1 MYGLSTKKEGQED
14 ISEGRN
20 EEEEN
25 DESEKEDDVEK
36 DNQEGEKPIVEEQQ
50 QEQSV
55 QDTQLPP
62 PSPLHSATPPV
73 ESVTIK
79 DVPDNS
85 GQKINSLTVEDL
97 KKILH
102 QTTLQSQL

>member
-25 DESEKEDDVEK
+25 DESEKEEDVEK
-36 DNQEGEKPIVEEQQ
+36 DNQEGEQATTENQQ

-62 PSPLHSATPPV
+62 PSPPHSATPLA

-79 DVPDNS
+79 DVPDISSQN
-85 GQKINSLTVEDL
+85 INPLTTEDL

-102 QTTLQSQL
+102 QTNLQ